1 MSLAPPQVSEEEN
14 LAAKQYMDVNFERNR
29 VKPGDKQFE
38 YDVRKEFGE
47 PAEEC
52 DWDEEDSD
60 DD

>member
-1 MSLAPPQVSEEEN
+1 MSEEEN
-14 LAAKQYMDVNFERNR
+14 LAAKQFMDVDFERNR
-29 VKPGDKQFE
+29 VKPGDTGFR

-60 DD
+60 DDD